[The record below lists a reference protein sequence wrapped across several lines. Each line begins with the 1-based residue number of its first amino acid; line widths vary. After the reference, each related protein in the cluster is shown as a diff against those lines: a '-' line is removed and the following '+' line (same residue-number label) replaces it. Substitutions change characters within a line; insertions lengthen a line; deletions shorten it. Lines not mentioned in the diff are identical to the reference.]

1 VSKRVI
7 FVHHYSQ
14 ISGAERVLINI
25 ITGLRDYK
33 IEPVLACPAGELVSR
48 MESEGVQ
55 VRNIVIPVLQ
65 KTCNPFRLLLF
76 FFRLVQ
82 VTASLLHIIHK
93 KRIEIVY
100 ANSFTACLFCGP
112 AAYLLRRRLI
122 WHMHDLI
129 SDTASNRF
137 FISLAGKSADTIIA
151 TTSVMKQNL
160 VSLGV
165 VPDKIAVI
173 PNGIDLQHFD
183 PQKVSSTQFRE
194 ELGLSSEI
202 PLIGIV
208 GQLTPWKG
216 HRHFLNAACKV
227 VEKDRSAKF
236 LIIGDSRLT
245 NGNIYRKELEN
256 LVGTLGLSKNVI
268 FTGFRTDIRRIVS
281 SLDILV
287 NASSSEPFG
296 MTIIEAMAL
305 GTPVVATE
313 TGGVSEIIT
322 DGKDG
327 KLFPAGNADRLAIAI
342 LDILDDPFMAKKLS
356 KQALK
361 TVSDGFSLPKQN
373 SRIFEVLQKHRF

>member
-1 VSKRVI
+1 
-7 FVHHYSQ
+7 
-14 ISGAERVLINI
+14 
-25 ITGLRDYK
+25 
-33 IEPVLACPAGELVSR
+33 
-48 MESEGVQ
+48 
-55 VRNIVIPVLQ
+55 
-65 KTCNPFRLLLF
+65 
-76 FFRLVQ
+76 
-82 VTASLLHIIHK
+82 
-93 KRIEIVY
+93 
-100 ANSFTACLFCGP
+100 
-112 AAYLLRRRLI
+112 
-122 WHMHDLI
+122 MHDLI